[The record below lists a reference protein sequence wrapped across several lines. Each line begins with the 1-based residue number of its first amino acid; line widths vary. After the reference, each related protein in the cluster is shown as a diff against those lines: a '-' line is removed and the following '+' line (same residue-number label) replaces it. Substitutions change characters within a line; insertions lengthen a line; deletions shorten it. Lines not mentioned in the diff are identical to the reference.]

1 MKKLKHNK
9 KRNTAFLYETLVRE
23 LTKSIVKKNNER
35 KEKLMETIKEFFGK
49 DKLLA
54 KELELYKSLCETYDM
69 EPHVAEKLIFE
80 IRKKH
85 DTLNKKDLFNEQSSL
100 IKKMNMIVSKS
111 AFSSFVP
118 NYKNLA
124 TVYQIFNQET
134 PTKERVLLENKILK
148 TMTNKA
154 KAIVQEMKPIDDI
167 TFRTFVEKF
176 NTEYSGK
183 LINEQKELL
192 TKYISSFIDN
202 GIELKVF
209 LNEELGRLKKVVT
222 ESVTMEE
229 IRNDSEM
236 SEKTKK
242 VLEIIDDFKNHKI
255 GKELI
260 EKILKIQNLVSE
272 IEADVD

>member
-1 MKKLKHNK
+1 
-9 KRNTAFLYETLVRE
+9 
-23 LTKSIVKKNNER
+23 
-35 KEKLMETIKEFFGK
+35 
-49 DKLLA
+49 
-54 KELELYKSLCETYDM
+54 
-69 EPHVAEKLIFE
+69 
-80 IRKKH
+80 
-85 DTLNKKDLFNEQSSL
+85 
-100 IKKMNMIVSKS
+100 MIVSKS

>member
-23 LTKSIVKKNNER
+23 LTKSIVKKNNQR

-54 KELELYKSLCETYDM
+54 KELELYKALCETYSM

-80 IRKKH
+80 IRKQH
-85 DTLNKKDLFNEQSSL
+85 DTLDKKQIFNEQSSL
-100 IKKMNMIVSKS
+100 IKKMNQIISKN

-118 NYKNLA
+118 NYKSLA

-134 PTKERVLLENKILK
+134 PTKERVLLESKMLT
-148 TMTNKA
+148 TMTTKA
-154 KAIVQEMKPIDDI
+154 KEVIQEMKPIDDI
-167 TFRTFVEKF
+167 TFRPFVDKF

-222 ESVTMEE
+222 ESMTMEE
-229 IRNDSEM
+229 VKNDEEM

-260 EKILKIQNLVSE
+260 EKILKIQNLASE
-272 IEADVD
+272 IQVNGD

>member
-1 MKKLKHNK
+1 
-9 KRNTAFLYETLVRE
+9 
-23 LTKSIVKKNNER
+23 
-35 KEKLMETIKEFFGK
+35 METIKDFFGK

-54 KELELYKSLCETYDM
+54 KELELYKSLCETYSM

-85 DTLNKKDLFNEQSSL
+85 DTLDKKSIFNEQSNL
-100 IKKMNMIVSKS
+100 IKKMNTIISKN
-111 AFSSFVP
+111 AFASFVP
-118 NYKNLA
+118 NYKSLA

-154 KAIVQEMKPIDDI
+154 KAIIQEMKPIDDI

-272 IEADVD
+272 IEADVN